1 MKRVIFATAI
11 AVILFTAG
19 AGNYQTQAQQDDGV
33 QSVYFV
39 QERSGVTGSGISTAS
54 IARCPEGGFI
64 IFNFRA
70 FKSAVDD
77 SVKGSWAALVFE
89 VFRSDKGALTELSV
103 DENGFEAKGSME
115 GGFITGTTLGDEI
128 ATGETTIMCEGTPID
143 EDTMVTISGEC
154 GQDVDVSFETSN
166 GITGT
171 FGGDT
176 ICTTG
181 DTSPINVTITSS
193 EFASNAALPLTGM
206 WVTVR
211 AEDGTLVASGFT
223 PITFNAKSST
233 VYRVTAA
240 DYAGLE
246 HSSWDTDQP
255 RQPLWDGD
263 PGSNTRTVIPTSGMI
278 MDAFYVPK
286 VYLVKGFT
294 ELTNTANE
302 VAPDLTVRAV
312 LPDDDQP
319 LHMWAIIQLVDGA
332 SSPQLYRVHMHNY
345 QDIVFDHWEDGSTD
359 MVRDIMIEEDTTI
372 TAYYR
377 TR

>member
-1 MKRVIFATAI
+1 MKRMIFATVI
-11 AVILFTAG
+11 AVILFIAG
-19 AGNYQTQAQQDDGV
+19 AGNHQTQAQQDEGV

-39 QERSGVTGSGISTAS
+39 QERSGVPGSGVSTAS
-54 IARCPEGGFI
+54 IIRCPDGSTEGGFI
-64 IFNFRA
+64 LFNFHA

-77 SVKGSWAALVFE
+77 SVKGRWTAHVFE
-89 VFRSDKGALTELSV
+89 VFRSDEGALTELSV

-115 GGFITGTTLGDEI
+115 GGFISGVETNQTGLI
-128 ATGETTIMCEGTPID
+128 CEGAPI
-143 EDTMVTISGEC
+143 EDNTTVTINGEC

-181 DTSPINVTITSS
+181 DTSPVNVTITSS
-193 EFASNAALPLTGM
+193 EFASDAPAPLTGM

-211 AEDGTLVASGFT
+211 AEDGTLVTSGFT
-223 PITFNAKSST
+223 PITFAAKSST
-233 VYRVTAA
+233 VYRATAA

-246 HSSWDTDQP
+246 HSGWDTGQP
-255 RQPLWDGD
+255 RQPLWDGE
-263 PGSNTRTVIPTSGMI
+263 PGSNTKTVIPASDVI
-278 MDAFYVPK
+278 MDALYVPE

-319 LHMWAIIQLVDGA
+319 LHMWAIIQLVDGP
-332 SSPQLYRVHMHNY
+332 SDQQLYRVHMHNY
-345 QDIVFDHWEDGSTD
+345 QDLVFDHWEDGSTE
-359 MVRDIMIEEDTTI
+359 MVRDITIEEDTTI